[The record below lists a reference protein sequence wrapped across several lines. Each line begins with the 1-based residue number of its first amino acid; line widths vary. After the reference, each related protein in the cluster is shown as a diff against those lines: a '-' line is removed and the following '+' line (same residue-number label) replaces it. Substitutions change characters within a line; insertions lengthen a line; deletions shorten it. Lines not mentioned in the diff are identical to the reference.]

1 MMIKG
6 GIRIGGLGISGYDA
20 DAAAYFERAGV
31 TDATAKNQINA
42 FVKGTK
48 DLGLWSNIVSWP
60 MRSAQ
65 NIASGNTVY
74 SLGGREISNATKVGG
89 TWGTDGIFFSGAAEY
104 MSSDTTNVPKDVTI
118 FLSGKGNGSGY
129 SIFPCI
135 AGINNPAGHVTS
147 GIYIG
152 NSASGGNASLFNNQ
166 PIGFLQTS
174 DIGNG
179 LSSASSFV
187 ALSGSYKRNAVFN
200 VRNLSAAT
208 VGTQGSYLA
217 DEATTL
223 TKMTFNGRWSGS
235 AGDRGNPI
243 TGSFYALITPNCDS
257 VISSLYTLY
266 KTTMGTGLGL
276 P

>member
-1 MMIKG
+1 MPLYRRQVIKPTADLDAVAY
-6 GIRIGGLGISGYDA
+6 IG
-20 DAAAYFERAGV
+20 RAGI
-31 TDATAKNQINA
+31 TDVVAQNAINDFVLGVKN
-42 FVKGTK
+42 
-48 DLGLWSNIVSWP
+48 LGLWSSMVCWP
-60 MRSAQ
+60 LRSTQ

-74 SLGGREISNATKVGG
+74 SLGGLQISNATKVGG

-104 MSSDTTNVPKDVTI
+104 MSSDMTNVPKDVTI

-129 SIFPCI
+129 SSFPCI
-135 AGINNPAGHVTS
+135 AGINNPAGHATS
-147 GIYIG
+147 AIYLG
-152 NSASGGNASLFNNQ
+152 NSASGGNASLCNSQ

-179 LSSASSFV
+179 LSSSSSFV

-208 VGTQGSYLA
+208 VGTQGTYLA

-223 TKMTFNGRWSGS
+223 TKMSFNGRWSGS

-257 VISSLYTLY
+257 VISSFYSLY
-266 KTTMGTGLGL
+266 KTTLGAGLGL

>member
-1 MMIKG
+1 M
-6 GIRIGGLGISGYDA
+6 
-20 DAAAYFERAGV
+20 
-31 TDATAKNQINA
+31 
-42 FVKGTK
+42 
-48 DLGLWSNIVSWP
+48 
-60 MRSAQ
+60 
-65 NIASGNTVY
+65 
-74 SLGGREISNATKVGG
+74 
-89 TWGTDGIFFSGAAEY
+89 
-104 MSSDTTNVPKDVTI
+104 TNVPKDVTI

-135 AGINNPAGHVTS
+135 AGINNPAGHATS
-147 GIYIG
+147 AIYLG
-152 NSASGGNASLFNNQ
+152 NSASGGNASLCNSQ

-179 LSSASSFV
+179 LSSSSSFV

-208 VGTQGSYLA
+208 VGTQGTYLA

-223 TKMTFNGRWSGS
+223 TKMSFNGRWSGS

-257 VISSLYTLY
+257 VISSFYSLY
-266 KTTMGTGLGL
+266 KTTLGAGLGL